1 MKLPRSLRFYVAAS
15 TFYAAVV
22 FLGVQFLYTLQ
33 LAESGL
39 IVARRDTGDVLS
51 SIQIVSFV
59 IWLGVSLIAAMVMH
73 RLASA
78 LAGARSA
85 EERKD
90 QELAAIFGLAAALA
104 GPLDLEDIGKY
115 FVTGV
120 RGVLPGD
127 VTLALIVY
135 DDVLEAFRT
144 VAADGPLGA
153 PLAGQTYSASALP
166 AIVRTRVIDHRQSLV
181 VPDTAKAL
189 DSWPKLAQEMP
200 AIAKARSFAAL
211 PLVSRE
217 RLVGAL
223 ILLTD
228 RAGVLTADRLQ
239 VAMMMGQ
246 YVAGSLHSA
255 LTVAEA
261 EARAD
266 REALVNRIAQR
277 ARASLE
283 PEEITRGTVD
293 ELGRV
298 LGVSR
303 VLVCVGASENDLAV
317 SYEWDAPGI
326 APAGVG
332 ATDVPIARLAARLG
346 RTVVVSDVR
355 RDSRFAAP
363 AGPDDVVRE
372 DVIAAAATRALVLAA
387 RSFPGMERGR
397 YPPHRVGGAG
407 ASPCDRGRRSIRTAA
422 QSGLGARA
430 AEPREKRFR
439 LDRQPRV
446 SNAAYRDPG
455 ILGDD
460 AERGSLDR
468 RDARIRRRHQ

>member
-1 MKLPRSLRFYVAAS
+1 MADQEGNMKLPRSLRFYVAAS

-120 RGVLPGD
+120 RGVLPAD

-144 VAADGPLGA
+144 VAADGPRAATL
-153 PLAGQTYSASALP
+153 QQKSYSTVALP
-166 AIVRTRVIDHRQSLV
+166 AVVRIRVIDHRQSLLLVDDEAHADTWKKV
-181 VPDTAKAL
+181 VEELPALGTAK
-189 DSWPKLAQEMP
+189 
-200 AIAKARSFAAL
+200 SFAAL

-223 ILLTD
+223 LLIGD
-228 RAGVLTADRLQ
+228 GIGDLVSDKVQLP
-239 VAMMMGQ
+239 MIMGQ
-246 YVAGSLHSA
+246 YVAGSIPSA
-255 LTVAEA
+255 PSVKEA
-261 EARAD
+261 EART
-266 REALVNRIAQR
+266 EA
-277 ARASLE
+277 
-283 PEEITRGTVD
+283 
-293 ELGRV
+293 
-298 LGVSR
+298 
-303 VLVCVGASENDLAV
+303 
-317 SYEWDAPGI
+317 
-326 APAGVG
+326 
-332 ATDVPIARLAARLG
+332 
-346 RTVVVSDVR
+346 
-355 RDSRFAAP
+355 
-363 AGPDDVVRE
+363 
-372 DVIAAAATRALVLAA
+372 
-387 RSFPGMERGR
+387 
-397 YPPHRVGGAG
+397 
-407 ASPCDRGRRSIRTAA
+407 
-422 QSGLGARA
+422 
-430 AEPREKRFR
+430 
-439 LDRQPRV
+439 
-446 SNAAYRDPG
+446 
-455 ILGDD
+455 
-460 AERGSLDR
+460 
-468 RDARIRRRHQ
+468 